1 MFLLCV
7 ICVHKY
13 CEFLSS
19 FVRHRRCSDGGA
31 LSVGEMEWCGTAPG
45 RASTRV
51 ASRSWLLPRPYL
63 RRGTGLH
70 SRTFPFSLL
79 DQGTSPDNS
88 CANHTSFPKF
98 WNWAHIVVAVLW
110 SPVKVGAKAGIWVG
124 TAHLGALYAE
134 EQRETIERNKCG
146 ARRDKRASQRERDKE
161 IQIIL
166 IDSFQLWDWNAS
178 PLLGKGEL
186 SLEPCIAS
194 FPLPSLL
201 PSNCTQ
207 CPGHMKAENSILLG
221 QIGVERSFIESNSPI
236 SWNWRPRPGLR
247 WSDAP
252 VVTQLMNAELGL

>member
-19 FVRHRRCSDGGA
+19 FVRHRRCSDGWGA

-45 RASTRV
+45 RTSTRV
-51 ASRSWLLPRPYL
+51 ASWSWLLPHPYL

-124 TAHLGALYAE
+124 AAHLGALYAE

-146 ARRDKRASQRERDKE
+146 ARRDKRASQRER
-161 IQIIL
+161 QR
-166 IDSFQLWDWNAS
+166 DSDNSHWLF
-178 PLLGKGEL
+178 PVMR
-186 SLEPCIAS
+186 LECIPSIGSRWAI
-194 FPLPSLL
+194 PKALYCILPSTFPASL
-201 PSNCTQ
+201 
-207 CPGHMKAENSILLG
+207 
-221 QIGVERSFIESNSPI
+221 
-236 SWNWRPRPGLR
+236 
-247 WSDAP
+247 
-252 VVTQLMNAELGL
+252 